1 MTKEEGDMMNLNR
14 NPTKEELQTLLA
26 ACDDG
31 EGIHVLWVERMGE
44 VQITLLL
51 TETDVEWIKGV
62 DDEKVQFHY
71 KSYAKND
78 GFVGKAA
85 SVDDMYIVTLFE
97 KLLRD
102 WQEHRSGFIDDEG
115 IARGKSATNTLPLS
129 NLPGADLVLRR
140 MRALENKYWLE
151 AMILADLHIETQL
164 RAISG
169 INELPK
175 SKSKRTGKEVINLAK
190 QMAEHNMIGKELY
203 EKIRKF
209 NTSRSRIF
217 QNFVMETISYE
228 KLESMAMASENLIVE
243 LKDLEEISRHKDGK
257 K

>member
-1 MTKEEGDMMNLNR
+1 MTKEEGDRMNLNR
-14 NPTKEELQTLLA
+14 NPTKEELQALLA

-31 EGIHVLWVERMGE
+31 EGIHVLWVERLGE
-44 VQITLLL
+44 VQISLLV
-51 TETDVEWIKGV
+51 TETDVEWLKGI
-62 DDEKVQFHY
+62 DNEKVQFHY

-78 GFVGKAA
+78 GYVGKAA

-102 WQEHRSGFIDDEG
+102 WHEQRSGLIDDD
-115 IARGKSATNTLPLS
+115 ISSGKPAANKPSLS
-129 NLPGADLVLRR
+129 SLPGADLVLRR

-164 RAISG
+164 RTISG
-169 INELPK
+169 MDELQK

-190 QMAEHNMIGKELY
+190 QMAEQNMIGKDLY
-203 EKIRKF
+203 EKIKKF
-209 NTSRSRIF
+209 NTSRSKVF

-228 KLESMAMASENLIVE
+228 ELESMAMASESLIVE
-243 LKDLEEISRHKDGK
+243 LKVLEDASR
-257 K
+257 

>member
-1 MTKEEGDMMNLNR
+1 MNKKENMMNLDR

-31 EGIHVLWVERMGE
+31 EGIHVLWVERLGE

-51 TETDVEWIKGV
+51 TETDVEWVKGI

-78 GFVGKAA
+78 GFVGKVA
-85 SVDDMYIVTLFE
+85 SADDMYIVTLFE

-102 WQEHRSGFIDDEG
+102 WQEHRSGFIDEG
-115 IARGKSATNTLPLS
+115 IARGRLVANTPALT
-129 NLPGADLVLRR
+129 NLPGANLVLRR

-151 AMILADLHIETQL
+151 AMILADIHIETQL
-164 RAISG
+164 RTIAG
-169 INELPK
+169 IDEIQ
-175 SKSKRTGKEVINLAK
+175 KSKRTGKEVINLAK
-190 QMAEHNMIGKELY
+190 QMAEQNMIGKDLY
-203 EKIRKF
+203 EKIKKF
-209 NTSRSRIF
+209 NTSRSKIF

-228 KLESMAMASENLIVE
+228 QLESMAIASESLIVE
-243 LKDLEEISRHKDGK
+243 LKDLEDASRHKDGRK
-257 K
+257 

>member
-1 MTKEEGDMMNLNR
+1 MMNLDR

-31 EGIHVLWVERMGE
+31 EGIHVLWVERLGE
-44 VQITLLL
+44 VQVTLLL
-51 TETDVEWIKGV
+51 TETDVEWLKGI
-62 DDEKVQFHY
+62 DNEKVQFHY

-78 GFVGKAA
+78 GYVGKAA

-102 WQEHRSGFIDDEG
+102 WQEHRSGFIDEG
-115 IARGKSATNTLPLS
+115 VARGKPAANTPSLS

-164 RAISG
+164 RSISG
-169 INELPK
+169 ID

-190 QMAEHNMIGKELY
+190 QMAEHNMIDRNLY
-203 EKIRKF
+203 QKIKKF
-209 NTSRSRIF
+209 NASRSKIF
-217 QNFVMETISYE
+217 QNFVMETTSYE
-228 KLESMAMASENLIVE
+228 QLESMAMASESLIAE
-243 LKDLEEISRHKDGK
+243 LKDLEDASRHKDSK
-257 K
+257 N